1 MEWINSGKFQLVN
14 KNGRKYVYR
23 RRPNG
28 AKQEITVPSGIE
40 FVKPAVKRWLKAT
53 YKSPVANFSYLLNL
67 HPAWLHRSPSPNNKT
82 FNCTMLKRMFHLET
96 KNGKVGLNT
105 VGLNQTQPNRIN
117 LVYLKNSRAVRGPAR
132 LDAGKQGVVF
142 VGSFYQT
149 AKDPFVVKVAPF
161 DKTLAKKI
169 QIQEVEF
176 QIQKALYKINN
187 VNIAQPYAYF
197 TCDNFIKNSNFTGN
211 RNANKDYSKQLIM
224 VSEYI
229 SNGALYKYLDKTVSR
244 LQDKHLLNMI
254 RQVLVTLHNIQ
265 IKYPEFRHNDLHLGN
280 ILVKPSYTPGT
291 ILSYPTMVLA
301 DFGFSRLKKSG
312 SNPMVNS
319 QVYANSWGIGPNTD
333 IRYDSHFF
341 MNEFRKWLSP
351 KAAKFPQ
358 TAKFLNEAIP
368 EGYRNDNDIYT
379 HNSRLKY
386 GIQYP
391 GLKTIGQLLSPK
403 ALSPPKPKAATKKKV
418 NSQNAARKVGA
429 KWLAA
434 ARAKIQKRKNKGKGP
449 APPSPR
455 RSPPRRKTPSPPKMV
470 NFSMTNSELLN
481 LSPASQNK
489 LSPRLKNRIK
499 LLKQWGAGP
508 APKNT
513 GPNKVRN
520 STKRIQTKAMGS
532 APGKKGKTI
541 PPAIFKTS
549 KFNKL
554 VTKIYENKGG
564 LEGGTNFSNAWSKA
578 RMLAI
583 NRIQERINKNMPPFT
598 PSPPKPK
605 ANAPRPRLP
614 SPLSPLGPP
623 PKPKVNAKPKAAS
636 PRSNTARRLGMVRTP
651 TTRRLKIKG
660 PSGRVVYAE
669 GLTMDVLKEIAAR
682 EGVNTKHLKTKA
694 SIAEA
699 LFYKK

>member
-1 MEWINSGKFQLVN
+1 
-14 KNGRKYVYR
+14 
-23 RRPNG
+23 
-28 AKQEITVPSGIE
+28 
-40 FVKPAVKRWLKAT
+40 
-53 YKSPVANFSYLLNL
+53 
-67 HPAWLHRSPSPNNKT
+67 
-82 FNCTMLKRMFHLET
+82 
-96 KNGKVGLNT
+96 
-105 VGLNQTQPNRIN
+105 
-117 LVYLKNSRAVRGPAR
+117 
-132 LDAGKQGVVF
+132 
-142 VGSFYQT
+142 
-149 AKDPFVVKVAPF
+149 VAPL
-161 DKTLAKKI
+161 DKTLTKKI

-187 VNIAQPYAYF
+187 VNIAHPYAYF

-229 SNGALYKYLDKTVSR
+229 SNGALYKYLDKAVSR
-244 LQDKHLLNMI
+244 LEDKHLMNMI
-254 RQVLVTLHNIQ
+254 RQVLVALHNIYT
-265 IKYPEFRHNDLHLGN
+265 KYPEFRHNDLHLGN

-291 ILSYPTMVLA
+291 ILAYPTMVLA
-301 DFGFSRLKKSG
+301 DFGFSRIKKSG

-319 QVYANSWGIGPNTD
+319 RQYANSWGIGPDTD

-351 KAAKFPQ
+351 RAAKFPQ
-358 TAKFLNEAIP
+358 TAKFLNDAIP
-368 EGYRNDNDIYT
+368 EGYRNNDDIYT

-391 GLKTIGQLLSPK
+391 GLKTISQLLSPK
-403 ALSPPKPKAATKKKV
+403 ALSPPKPKA
-418 NSQNAARKVGA
+418 NAARKVGA
-429 KWLAA
+429 KWLAK

-449 APPSPR
+449 APPSP
-455 RSPPRRKTPSPPKMV
+455 PRRRRTPTPPSPAFQRFS
-470 NFSMTNSELLN
+470 NFKMTNSELLN

-489 LSPRLKNRIK
+489 LSQNLKNRIK
-499 LLKQWGAGP
+499 LLKRWGAGP

-513 GPNKVRN
+513 GPKKVRN
-520 STKRIQTKAMGS
+520 NTKRVQTKAMGN
-532 APGKKGKTI
+532 APVKKGKTI
-541 PPAIFKTS
+541 PPAIFKTN

-554 VTKIYENKGG
+554 VTKIYENRGG

-578 RMLAI
+578 RKLAI
-583 NRIQERINKNMPPFT
+583 NRIQERINKNMAPFT

-605 ANAPRPRLP
+605 ANAPRPKLP
-614 SPLSPLGPP
+614 PPLSPLGPP
-623 PKPKVNAKPKAAS
+623 PKPKANAKPKASS

-682 EGVNTKHLKTKA
+682 EGVNTKYLKTKA

>member
-1 MEWINSGKFQLVN
+1 MSWINSGKFQIFN

-28 AKQEITVPSGIE
+28 TKQEINIPSKIE
-40 FVKPAVKRWLKAT
+40 FVKPAVKRWLKET
-53 YKSPVANFSYLLNL
+53 YKSPPSKPVVLPWMLNAHKVL
-67 HPAWLHRSPSPNNKT
+67 ENLAARRTPSPNNKK
-82 FNCTMLKRMFHLET
+82 FDCTMLKRMFHAET
-96 KNGKVGLNT
+96 KNGKVGFNT
-105 VGLNQTQPNRIN
+105 VGLNQNRENRIN

-142 VGSFYQT
+142 VGSFYKS

-176 QIQKALYKINN
+176 HIQKALYKINN

-197 TCDNFIKNSNFTGN
+197 TCENFIKNSNFTGN
-211 RNANKDYSKQLIM
+211 RNANKDYNKQLIM

-229 SNGALYKYLDKTVSR
+229 SNGALYKYLDKTISR
-244 LQDKHLLNMI
+244 LQDKHLMNMI
-254 RQVLVTLHNIQ
+254 RQVLVALYKIQ

-301 DFGFSRLKKSG
+301 DFGFSRIKKSG

-319 QVYANSWGIGPNTD
+319 KQYASSWGIGPDTD

-341 MNEFRKWLSP
+341 MNELRKWVSP

-358 TAKFLNEAIP
+358 TAKFLNDAIP
-368 EGYRNDNDIYT
+368 EGYRNDNDTYT
-379 HNSRLKY
+379 NNSRLKY
-386 GIQYP
+386 GIKYP
-391 GLKTIGQLLSPK
+391 GLKTISQLLSPK
-403 ALSPPKPKAATKKKV
+403 ALSPPKPKAAAKKKV
-418 NSQNAARKVGA
+418 NSQNAARKVGT

-434 ARAKIQKRKNKGKGP
+434 ARAKIQKRKNKGKGR
-449 APPSPR
+449 APPS
-455 RSPPRRKTPSPPKMV
+455 PRRKTPSPPKM
-470 NFSMTNSELLN
+470 TNSQLLN

-489 LSPRLKNRIK
+489 LSQNLKNRIK
-499 LLKQWGAGP
+499 LLKKWGAGP
-508 APKNT
+508 APKNA
-513 GPNKVRN
+513 GPKKVIN
-520 STKRIQTKAMGS
+520 STKRVQTKAIGS
-532 APGKKGKTI
+532 AQVKKGKTI
-541 PPAIFKTS
+541 PPAIFKTN

-554 VTKIYENKGG
+554 VTKIYKNKGG
-564 LEGGTNFSNAWSKA
+564 LEGGTNFHNAWSKA

-583 NRIQERINKNMPPFT
+583 NSIQERINKNMAPFT

-605 ANAPRPRLP
+605 ANAPRPKLP
-614 SPLSPLGPP
+614 PPLSPLGPP
-623 PKPKVNAKPKAAS
+623 PKPKAKVNAKPKASS
-636 PRSNTARRLGMVRTP
+636 PRSNTVRRLGMVKTP
-651 TTRRLKIKG
+651 TTRRIKLKG

>member
-1 MEWINSGKFQLVN
+1 MSWINSGKFQLFN

-28 AKQEITVPSGIE
+28 TKQEINVPSKIE
-40 FVKPAVKRWLKAT
+40 FVKPAVKRWLKET
-53 YKSPVANFSYLLNL
+53 YKSPPSKPVVVPWMLNAHKVL
-67 HPAWLHRSPSPNNKT
+67 ENLAARRTPSPNKK
-82 FNCTMLKRMFHLET
+82 FDCTMLKRMFHAET
-96 KNGKVGLNT
+96 KNGKVGFNT
-105 VGLNQTQPNRIN
+105 VGLNQNRENRIN

-142 VGSFYQT
+142 VGSFYKS

-161 DKTLAKKI
+161 DNTLAKKI

-197 TCDNFIKNSNFTGN
+197 TCENFIKNSNFTGN
-211 RNANKDYSKQLIM
+211 RNVNKDYNKQLIM

-229 SNGALYKYLDKTVSR
+229 SNGALYKYLDKTISR
-244 LQDKHLLNMI
+244 LQDKHLMNMI
-254 RQVLVTLHNIQ
+254 RQVLVALYKIQ

-301 DFGFSRLKKSG
+301 DFGFSRIKKYG

-319 QVYANSWGIGPNTD
+319 KQYAASWGIGPDTD

-341 MNEFRKWLSP
+341 MNELRKWVSP

-358 TAKFLNEAIP
+358 TAKFLNDAIP

-379 HNSRLKY
+379 NNSRLKY
-386 GIQYP
+386 GIKYP
-391 GLKTIGQLLSPK
+391 GLKTISQLLSPK
-403 ALSPPKPKAATKKKV
+403 ALSPPKPKAAAKKKV
-418 NSQNAARKVGA
+418 NSQNAARKVGI

-455 RSPPRRKTPSPPKMV
+455 RKTPTPPKYV

-499 LLKQWGAGP
+499 LLKKWGAGP
-508 APKNT
+508 APK
-513 GPNKVRN
+513 KVR
-520 STKRIQTKAMGS
+520 IKAGAALLRS
-532 APGKKGKTI
+532 A
-541 PPAIFKTS
+541 
-549 KFNKL
+549 KFNKFVNKIFKENLKKMGPQEKENANGKLKKLWNSQNVWNEARVKAIKL
-554 VTKIYENKGG
+554 VENR
-564 LEGGTNFSNAWSKA
+564 LSNNKA
-578 RMLAI
+578 
-583 NRIQERINKNMPPFT
+583 PFT

-605 ANAPRPRLP
+605 ANAPRPKLP
-614 SPLSPLGPP
+614 PPLSPIGPP
-623 PKPKVNAKPKAAS
+623 PKPKAKAAS
-636 PRSNTARRLGMVRTP
+636 PRSNTVRRLGMVKTP
-651 TTRRLKIKG
+651 TTRRIKLKG

>member
-1 MEWINSGKFQLVN
+1 MSWINSGKFQLFN

-28 AKQEITVPSGIE
+28 TKQEINVPSKIE
-40 FVKPAVKRWLKAT
+40 FVKPAVKRWLKET
-53 YKSPVANFSYLLNL
+53 YKSPPSKPVVVPWMLNAHKVL
-67 HPAWLHRSPSPNNKT
+67 ENLAARRTPSPNKK
-82 FNCTMLKRMFHLET
+82 FDCTMLKRMFHAET
-96 KNGKVGLNT
+96 KNGKVGFNT
-105 VGLNQTQPNRIN
+105 VGLNQNRENRIN

-142 VGSFYQT
+142 VGSFYKS

-161 DKTLAKKI
+161 DKTLVKKI

-197 TCDNFIKNSNFTGN
+197 TCENFIKNSNFTGN
-211 RNANKDYSKQLIM
+211 RNVNKDYNKQLIM

-229 SNGALYKYLDKTVSR
+229 SNGALYKYLDKTISR
-244 LQDKHLLNMI
+244 LQDKHLMNMI
-254 RQVLVTLHNIQ
+254 RQVLVALYKIQ

-301 DFGFSRLKKSG
+301 DFGFSRIKKSG

-319 QVYANSWGIGPNTD
+319 KQYATSWGIGPDTD

-341 MNEFRKWLSP
+341 MNEFRKWVSP
-351 KAAKFPQ
+351 KAAKYPQ
-358 TAKFLNEAIP
+358 TAKFLNDAIP

-379 HNSRLKY
+379 NNSRLKY
-386 GIQYP
+386 GIKYP
-391 GLKTIGQLLSPK
+391 GLKTISQLLSPK
-403 ALSPPKPKAATKKKV
+403 ALSPPKPKAAAKKKV

-455 RSPPRRKTPSPPKMV
+455 RSPPRRKTPTPPKYV

-499 LLKQWGAGP
+499 LLKKWGAGP
-508 APKNT
+508 APK
-513 GPNKVRN
+513 KVR
-520 STKRIQTKAMGS
+520 IKAGAALLRS
-532 APGKKGKTI
+532 A
-541 PPAIFKTS
+541 
-549 KFNKL
+549 KFNKFVNKIFKENLKKMGPQEKENANGKLKKLWNSQNVWNEARVKAIKL
-554 VTKIYENKGG
+554 VENR
-564 LEGGTNFSNAWSKA
+564 LSNNKA
-578 RMLAI
+578 
-583 NRIQERINKNMPPFT
+583 PFT

-605 ANAPRPRLP
+605 ANAPRPKLP
-614 SPLSPLGPP
+614 PPLSPLGPP
-623 PKPKVNAKPKAAS
+623 PKPKAKVNAKPKAAS
-636 PRSNTARRLGMVRTP
+636 PRSNTVRRLGMVKTP
-651 TTRRLKIKG
+651 TTRRIKLKG

>member
-1 MEWINSGKFQLVN
+1 MDWINSGKFQLVN
-14 KNGRKYVYR
+14 KNERKYVYR

-28 AKQEITVPSGIE
+28 TKQEITVPSNIE

-53 YKSPVANFSYLLNL
+53 YKSPPPKPKINVSFLLNP
-67 HPAWLHRSPSPNNKT
+67 HPAWAAHRSPSPNKK
-82 FNCTMLKRMFHLET
+82 FDCTMLQRMFHLET

-105 VGLNQTQPNRIN
+105 VGLNQNKTNRIN
-117 LVYLKNSRAVRGPAR
+117 LVFLKNSRAVRGPAR

-142 VGSFYQT
+142 VGSFYKS

-161 DKTLAKKI
+161 DKTLTKKI

-197 TCDNFIKNSNFTGN
+197 TCDKFIKNSNFTNN
-211 RNANKDYSKQLIM
+211 RNANKDYNKQLIM

-229 SNGALYKYLDKTVSR
+229 SNGALYKYLDKVVGR
-244 LQDKHLLNMI
+244 LKDTHLMNMI
-254 RQVLVTLHNIQ
+254 RQVLVTLNNIQ
-265 IKYPEFRHNDLHLGN
+265 VKYPEFRHNDLHLGN

-301 DFGFSRLKKSG
+301 DFGFSRIKKSG

-319 QVYANSWGIGPNTD
+319 QQYATSWGIGPDTD
-333 IRYDSHFF
+333 RRYDSHFF

-358 TAKFLNEAIP
+358 TAKFLNDAIP
-368 EGYRNDNDIYT
+368 EGYRNNDDIYT

-386 GIQYP
+386 GIEYP
-391 GLKTIGQLLSPK
+391 GLKTISQLLSPK
-403 ALSPPKPKAATKKKV
+403 ALSPPKVVTRRAPSPPKPKAAVKKKV
-418 NSQNAARKVGA
+418 NAQNAARKVGA

-434 ARAKIQKRKNKGKGP
+434 ARAKIQKRKAKVVAKANGKGK
-449 APPSPR
+449 A
-455 RSPPRRKTPSPPKMV
+455 V
-470 NFSMTNSELLN
+470 
-481 LSPASQNK
+481 
-489 LSPRLKNRIK
+489 
-499 LLKQWGAGP
+499 
-508 APKNT
+508 
-513 GPNKVRN
+513 N
-520 STKRIQTKAMGS
+520 STKRVHTKAVGS
-532 APGKKGKTI
+532 APAKKGKTI
-541 PPAIFKTS
+541 PPAIFKTN

-583 NRIQERINKNMPPFT
+583 NRLQERVNKNMPPFT
-598 PSPPKPK
+598 PSPPKAK
-605 ANAPRPRLP
+605 ANAPRPKLP
-614 SPLSPLGPP
+614 SPLSPIGPP
-623 PKPKVNAKPKAAS
+623 PKRKSPSPAKPKGPS
-636 PRSNTARRLGMVRTP
+636 PRSNTARRLGMIRTP

-669 GLTMDVLKEIAAR
+669 GLTMDALKNIASR
-682 EGVNTKHLKTKA
+682 EGVNTKYLKTKA
-694 SIAEA
+694 AIAEA

>member
-14 KNGRKYVYR
+14 RNGRRYVYR

-28 AKQEITVPSGIE
+28 AKQEITVPSNIE

-53 YKSPVANFSYLLNL
+53 YKSPVKPTIPNFSFLLNL

-82 FNCTMLKRMFHLET
+82 FNCTMLKRMFHTET

-132 LDAGKQGVVF
+132 LDVGKQGVVF
-142 VGSFYQT
+142 VGSFYKS
-149 AKDPFVVKVAPF
+149 AKDPFVVKVAPL
-161 DKTLAKKI
+161 DKTLTKKI

-229 SNGALYKYLDKTVSR
+229 SNGALYKYLDKAVSR
-244 LQDKHLLNMI
+244 LEDKHLMNMI
-254 RQVLVTLHNIQ
+254 RQVLVALHNIYV
-265 IKYPEFRHNDLHLGN
+265 KYPEFRHNDLHLGN

-291 ILSYPTMVLA
+291 ILAYPTMVLA

-358 TAKFLNEAIP
+358 TAKFLNDAIP

-386 GIQYP
+386 GIEYP

-403 ALSPPKPKAATKKKV
+403 ALSPPKPKAPKK
-418 NSQNAARKVGA
+418 NGNAAARKVGA
-429 KWLAA
+429 KWLAK

-449 APPSPR
+449 APPSP
-455 RSPPRRKTPSPPKMV
+455 PRRRRTPTPPSPAFQRFS
-470 NFSMTNSELLN
+470 NFRMTNSELLN

-508 APKNT
+508 APKNS
-513 GPNKVRN
+513 GPKKVRI
-520 STKRIQTKAMGS
+520 KVS
-532 APGKKGKTI
+532 AALLKT
-541 PPAIFKTS
+541 A

-554 VTKIYENKGG
+554 VNKIFQANLKTMGPQEKENANGRMKQ
-564 LEGGTNFSNAWSKA
+564 LWKSQNVWNKA
-578 RMLAI
+578 RVKAI
-583 NRIQERINKNMPPFT
+583 TLVENRLSNDKPPFT

-623 PKPKVNAKPKAAS
+623 PRPKANAKPKAAAS

-669 GLTMDVLKEIAAR
+669 GLTMDVLKNIASR
-682 EGVNTKHLKTKA
+682 EGVNTKYLKTKA
-694 SIAEA
+694 AIAEA

>member
-1 MEWINSGKFQLVN
+1 MSWINEGKFQLAN
-14 KNGRKYVYR
+14 EQGRKYVYR
-23 RRPNG
+23 RRPNST
-28 AKQEITVPSGIE
+28 KQYINVPATVE

-53 YKSPVANFSYLLNL
+53 YKSPPPKPKFNFKMFNL
-67 HPAWLHRSPSPNNKT
+67 HYGNPKSPSPNKK
-82 FNCTMLKRMFHLET
+82 FDCTMLKRMFHLET

-105 VGLNQTQPNRIN
+105 VGLNQNKTNRIN
-117 LVYLKNSRAVRGPAR
+117 LVFLKNTRAVRGPAR

-142 VGSFYQT
+142 VGSFYKS
-149 AKDPFVVKVAPF
+149 AKDPFVVKVSPF
-161 DKTLAKKI
+161 DKTLTKKI

-211 RNANKDYSKQLIM
+211 RNANKDYNKQLIM

-229 SNGALYKYLDKTVSR
+229 SNGALYKYLDKTVNR
-244 LQDKHLLNMI
+244 LKDTHLMSMI
-254 RQVLVTLHNIQ
+254 RQVLAALNNIQ
-265 IKYPEFRHNDLHLGN
+265 VKYPEFRHNDLHLGN

-301 DFGFSRLKKSG
+301 DFGFSRIKKSG

-341 MNEFRKWLSP
+341 MNEFRKWLAP

-358 TAKFLNEAIP
+358 TAKFLNDAIP

-386 GIQYP
+386 GIEYP
-391 GLKTIGQLLSPK
+391 GLKTISQLLSPK
-403 ALSPPKPKAATKKKV
+403 ALSPPKAPSPPKPKPKPKTNV
-418 NSQNAARKVGA
+418 ARKVGA
-429 KWLAA
+429 KWLAK

-455 RSPPRRKTPSPPKMV
+455 RSPPRRTPTPPRFV
-470 NFSMTNSELLN
+470 NFSMTNSELLR

-489 LSPRLKNRIK
+489 LSPRLKNRIR

-508 APKNT
+508 APKNA
-513 GPNKVRN
+513 GPKKVRI
-520 STKRIQTKAMGS
+520 KVS
-532 APGKKGKTI
+532 AALLKT
-541 PPAIFKTS
+541 A

-554 VTKIYENKGG
+554 VNKIFQANLKTMGPQEKENANGKMKQ
-564 LEGGTNFSNAWSKA
+564 LWNSQNVWNKA
-578 RMLAI
+578 RVKAI
-583 NRIQERINKNMPPFT
+583 SVVENRLSNDKPPFT

-605 ANAPRPRLP
+605 PVVKRPKLP
-614 SPLSPLGPP
+614 SPLSPIGPP
-623 PKPKVNAKPKAAS
+623 PKRKSPSPAKPKGPS
-636 PRSNTARRLGMVRTP
+636 PRSNTARRLGMIRTP

-669 GLTMDVLKEIAAR
+669 GLTMDALKNIASR
-682 EGVNTKHLKTKA
+682 EGVNTKYLKTKA
-694 SIAEA
+694 AIAEA

>member
-1 MEWINSGKFQLVN
+1 
-14 KNGRKYVYR
+14 
-23 RRPNG
+23 
-28 AKQEITVPSGIE
+28 
-40 FVKPAVKRWLKAT
+40 
-53 YKSPVANFSYLLNL
+53 
-67 HPAWLHRSPSPNNKT
+67 
-82 FNCTMLKRMFHLET
+82 MLKRMFHLET

-142 VGSFYQT
+142 VGSFYKS

-254 RQVLVTLHNIQ
+254 RQVLVTLYKIQ

-319 QVYANSWGIGPNTD
+319 QVYANSWGIGPDTD

-391 GLKTIGQLLSPK
+391 GLKTISQLLSPK
-403 ALSPPKPKAATKKKV
+403 ALSPPKPKAAAKKKV

-455 RSPPRRKTPSPPKMV
+455 RSPPRRKTPTPPKMV

-508 APKNT
+508 APKNA
-513 GPNKVRN
+513 GPKKVRI
-520 STKRIQTKAMGS
+520 KVGA
-532 APGKKGKTI
+532 ALLKT
-541 PPAIFKTS
+541 A

-554 VTKIYENKGG
+554 VNKIFQMNLKSMGPQEKENANGK
-564 LEGGTNFSNAWSKA
+564 LKQLWNSQNVWNKA
-578 RMLAI
+578 RVKAI
-583 NRIQERINKNMPPFT
+583 SVLENRLSNNKPPFT

-623 PKPKVNAKPKAAS
+623 PKPKANAKPKEAS

-651 TTRRLKIKG
+651 TTRRLKLKG